1 LEKQLYR
8 GNLEIKYVTS
18 RNRFVNTY
26 CNYQNLKNYFLPET
40 EIEYLGNAFNFSF
53 EDGKFKIDP
62 NIGQV
67 RFFYPNRT
75 LKKYIVPKIMYI
87 PAERNF
93 FSVVKGA
100 EKVKGL
106 PQSNCIEILRSDGT
120 MDNRCDG
127 MLTYNKHIIFVELKE
142 RNFRN
147 SWVVKGEKQ
156 LKNTINV
163 FIANHDL
170 AIYKFKIAHIANNKQ
185 PDFQSSQMIRM
196 ERFKNETGFRL
207 IIQNTIKVS

>member
-1 LEKQLYR
+1 MS
-8 GNLEIKYVTS
+8 I
-18 RNRFVNTY
+18 
-26 CNYQNLKNYFLPET
+26 
-40 EIEYLGNAFNFSF
+40 NFFDANCQSQTNQP
-53 EDGKFKIDP
+53 KFGLCDDP
-62 NIGQV
+62 NKDKD
-67 RFFYPNRT
+67 PA
-75 LKKYIVPKIMYI
+75 YIDTDDCSKWIAIVENNQKIEVI
-87 PAERNF
+87 FTAID
-93 FSVVKGA
+93 
-100 EKVKGL
+100 
-106 PQSNCIEILRSDGT
+106 NCIEILRSDGT